1 MMKPVLLMIPG
12 LLNDERVWADVAE
25 RLLDAAEV
33 RIVRVSGATSID
45 GMATD
50 AWAMVGDVP
59 AATPIVP
66 CGFSMG
72 GYIAIAMLAR
82 PARRAAGVA
91 LIDTSSRPE
100 APENVPMREK
110 LMAAFE
116 RDFAK
121 TVESLIPLNFHP
133 DNLKDVAL
141 LDEFRRMAAR
151 VGAPTVVRQLRA
163 IVGRADHRDVLAA
176 LDLPALVLCAHED
189 RMLPPALSR
198 ETAAL
203 LKGSTLTLIDGAGH
217 MAPMEQPDAVAA
229 ALRGLLERVAA

>member
-1 MMKPVLLMIPG
+1 MKPVLLMIPG
-12 LLNDERVWADVAE
+12 LLNDERVWADVAA
-25 RLLDAAEV
+25 RLRDAAEV
-33 RIVRVSGATSID
+33 RIARVSSADTID
-45 GMATD
+45 GMAAD
-50 AWAMVGDVP
+50 AWALLGDVP
-59 AATPIVP
+59 ATTPVVP

-121 TVESLIPLNFHP
+121 TVESLIPLNVHP
-133 DNLKDVAL
+133 DNLQNAAL
-141 LDEFRRMAAR
+141 LDEFRRMAGR
-151 VGAPTVVRQLRA
+151 VGAATVVRQLRA
-163 IVGRADHRDVLAA
+163 IVARADHRELLAT
-176 LDLPALVLCAHED
+176 LDLPALVLCANED

-198 ETAAL
+198 ESAAL
-203 LKGSTLTLIDGAGH
+203 LKNSTLTLIDGANH
-217 MAPMEQPDAVAA
+217 ITPMEQPDAVAA
-229 ALRGLLERVAA
+229 ALRGLVERIAA

>member
-1 MMKPVLLMIPG
+1 MKPVLLLVPG
-12 LLNDERVWADVAE
+12 LLNDERVWADVAP
-25 RLLDAAEV
+25 LLRDVAEV
-33 RIVRVSGATSID
+33 RIARVSGAASID
-45 GMATD
+45 AMAAD
-50 AWAMVGDVP
+50 AWALVGDVP
-59 AATPIVP
+59 AATPVVP

-72 GYIAIAMLAR
+72 GYIAIAMLAK

-133 DNLKDVAL
+133 DNLRNATL

-151 VGAPTVVRQLRA
+151 VGAATVVRQLRA

-176 LDLPALVLCAHED
+176 LDLPALVLCANED

-203 LKGSTLTLIDGAGH
+203 LKGSTLVLIDGANH
-217 MAPMEQPDAVAA
+217 MTPMEQPAAVAE
-229 ALRGLLERVAA
+229 ALRGLVAKVVA